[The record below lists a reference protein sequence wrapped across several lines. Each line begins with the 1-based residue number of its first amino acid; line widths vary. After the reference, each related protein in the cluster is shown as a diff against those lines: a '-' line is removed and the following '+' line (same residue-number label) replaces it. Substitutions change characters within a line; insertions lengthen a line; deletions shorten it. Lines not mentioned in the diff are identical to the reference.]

1 VLNPEQTERFFALVD
16 ALQNVASVSMAAM
29 PDLAAVSATGGTT
42 GNFSVDQ
49 ITVNVDKL
57 ADDQDYEEL
66 AERIY
71 DTLLERIRRGSSIG
85 GLFSN
90 M

>member
-1 VLNPEQTERFFALVD
+1 
-16 ALQNVASVSMAAM
+16 MAAM
-29 PDLAAVSATGGTT
+29 PDLAAVSAAGSSTS
-42 GNFSVDQ
+42 NLSVDQ

-57 ADDQDYEEL
+57 AEDQDYEEL